1 MKLVAKLVLFS
12 LILCSCNAPRATFD
26 YDAQTNFEQYKT
38 YKLFPDF
45 QTEMSQLDEKRII
58 NSIDHFMRQENMSLV
73 ENNPDLYINVYTEK
87 FKEQSN
93 NTLGVGVGSGG
104 GNVGVGVSGGIP
116 LGGPKDYVRF
126 IIDFIDVENDAL
138 VWKAEVETK
147 FNYNASPDQRQA
159 LFDKVFA
166 KALNSYPPERN

>member
-1 MKLVAKLVLFS
+1 MKLVAKLVLFC
-12 LILCSCNAPRATFD
+12 LIISSCNTPRTTFD
-26 YDAQTNFEQYKT
+26 YDAKTNFDQYKT

-45 QTEMSQLDEKRII
+45 RTDMSQLDEKRII
-58 NSIDHFMRQENMSLV
+58 NSIDHFMREETLAV
-73 ENNPDLYINVYTEK
+73 AEENPDLYINVYTEK
-87 FKEQSN
+87 FQEQSS

-126 IIDFIDVENDAL
+126 IIDFIDVKKDAL
-138 VWKAEVETK
+138 VWKAEVEVK
-147 FNYNASPDQRQA
+147 FNYNAEPDQRQA

-166 KALNSYPPERN
+166 KALEGYPPKD